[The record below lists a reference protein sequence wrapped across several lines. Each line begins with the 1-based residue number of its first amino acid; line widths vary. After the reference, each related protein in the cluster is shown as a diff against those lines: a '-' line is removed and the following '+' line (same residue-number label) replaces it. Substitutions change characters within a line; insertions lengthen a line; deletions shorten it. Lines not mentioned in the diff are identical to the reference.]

1 MLNKK
6 YGSKIE
12 RSLGLQFLGNLIDFE
27 GVTLSVFGNDTAGYK
42 MALWIDYQEKINVN
56 RWIVFS
62 AKKNDIRRYIKQKCT
77 LRDLINI
84 AAAQKSPYLYMMR
97 LSETTGRF
105 TLDENIPE
113 DLLPLID
120 SFLVDCIRADNAEH
134 LFD

>member
-12 RSLGLQFLGNLIDFE
+12 RSIGLQFLGNLIDFD

-77 LRDLINI
+77 LLDLINI
-84 AAAQKSPYLYMMR
+84 AAAQKMPYLYMMR
-97 LSETTGRF
+97 LSEITGRF
-105 TLDENIPE
+105 TLDENITE
-113 DLLPLID
+113 DYMPSAD
-120 SFLVDCIRADNAEH
+120 SFLVDDIRTDNAEH